1 MNMKGSLPLLI
12 LNELSVKP
20 GHGYYIAKQ
29 IRQKSEGVLNF
40 AEGTLYPTLHN
51 LEKQGLIEAFEQEE
65 KGRTRRYYRLT
76 SNGQTALVAERKEWA
91 QFSASVNAVLGGA
104 A

>member
-1 MNMKGSLPLLI
+1 MNMKGTLPLLI

-20 GHGYYIAKQ
+20 SHGYYIAKQ
-29 IRQKSEGVLNF
+29 IRQKSKGVLDF

-51 LEKQGLIEAFEQEE
+51 MEKQGLIEAFEQEE

-76 SNGQTALVAERKEWA
+76 ANGHTALAKERAEWK
-91 QFSASVNAVLGGA
+91 QFSASVNTVLGGIS
-104 A
+104 

>member
-1 MNMKGSLPLLI
+1 MNMKGSLPLLV

-29 IRQKSEGVLNF
+29 IRLKSEGVLDF

-51 LEKQGLIEAFEQEE
+51 MEKQGLIEAFEQKE

-76 SNGQTALVAERKEWA
+76 SDGHSALVNERKEWE

-104 A
+104 V

>member
-20 GHGYYIAKQ
+20 GHGYYLAKQ
-29 IRQKSEGVLNF
+29 IRQKSKGVLDF

-51 LEKQGLIEAFEQEE
+51 MEKQGFIEAFEQEE
-65 KGRTRRYYRLT
+65 KGRPRRYYHLT
-76 SNGQTALVAERKEWA
+76 ARGRTALAQERAEWE
-91 QFSASVNAVLGGA
+91 QFSASVNAVLGGVS
-104 A
+104 

>member
-29 IRQKSEGVLNF
+29 IRQKSKGVLDF

-51 LEKQGLIEAFEQEE
+51 MEQQGLIEAFEQEE
-65 KGRTRRYYRLT
+65 KGRMRRYYRLT
-76 SNGQTALVAERKEWA
+76 AKGQSTLAKERTAWE
-91 QFSASVNAVLGGA
+91 QFSTSVNAILGGLS
-104 A
+104 

>member
-12 LNELSVKP
+12 LNELSTKP

-29 IRQKSEGVLNF
+29 IRQKSEGVLDF
-40 AEGTLYPTLHN
+40 AEGTLYPTLHK
-51 LEKQGLIEAFEQEE
+51 LEKQGLIESFEQEE
-65 KGRTRRYYRLT
+65 NSRTRRYYRLT
-76 SNGQTALVAERKEWA
+76 SSGQTALESERKEWT